1 MKTDIEIAQEAE
13 MMPIKNVAEQ
23 LGITEDDIELYGKYK
38 AKISN
43 EYYEKIKDNEDGK
56 LILVT
61 AINPTPAG
69 EGKTTVTVGLG
80 EAFGQLNK
88 KAVIALRE
96 PSLGPCFGIKGGAAG
111 GGYAQVVPM
120 EDMNLHFTGDF
131 HAITS
136 ANNLLAAMLDN
147 SIQQGNVLN
156 IDPNQVVWKR
166 CVDMNDRVLRNV
178 VVGLGRKV
186 DGTVRED
193 HFVITVASEIMAIL
207 CLATSYADL
216 KERLEL
222 ISKYSNNSLVRN
234 LSVSEKLFL
243 YETKRVFDIHYF
255 NTKPAHALF
264 LDSKFKTKYICD
276 TELSREERKLDVEKI
291 VNIIKEKHIVAEEV
305 YELQN
310 AEEQIRFELFKV
322 IQNNFTINKC
332 ENCGRLFIPVT
343 SSNNPNQKGRNDQK
357 YCDNLYLDTE
367 KTCKEIGALNKQK
380 EKVQNSPILI
390 EYNREYKRMHGL
402 HYNHQKK
409 FTEKKFK
416 EWSKKA
422 RKLRDN
428 FTDDQLEEF
437 KMELKKLSDI
447 YWE

>member
-1 MKTDIEIAQEAE
+1 M
-13 MMPIKNVAEQ
+13 
-23 LGITEDDIELYGKYK
+23 
-38 AKISN
+38 
-43 EYYEKIKDNEDGK
+43 
-56 LILVT
+56 
-61 AINPTPAG
+61 
-69 EGKTTVTVGLG
+69 
-80 EAFGQLNK
+80 
-88 KAVIALRE
+88 
-96 PSLGPCFGIKGGAAG
+96 
-111 GGYAQVVPM
+111 
-120 EDMNLHFTGDF
+120 
-131 HAITS
+131 
-136 ANNLLAAMLDN
+136 
-147 SIQQGNVLN
+147 
-156 IDPNQVVWKR
+156 
-166 CVDMNDRVLRNV
+166 
-178 VVGLGRKV
+178 
-186 DGTVRED
+186 
-193 HFVITVASEIMAIL
+193 
-207 CLATSYADL
+207 
-216 KERLEL
+216 

-234 LSVSEKLFL
+234 LSVPEKLFL
-243 YETKRVFDIHYF
+243 YETKRVFDIHYL

-291 VNIIKEKHIVAEEV
+291 VAIIREKHIAAEEV

-332 ENCGRLFIPVT
+332 ENCERLFIPVT

-357 YCDNLYLDTE
+357 YCDNLYLDTG

-390 EYNREYKRMHGL
+390 EYIREYKRMHGL

-428 FTDDQLEEF
+428 FTDNQLEEF
-437 KMELKKLSDI
+437 KIELKNLSDL
-447 YWE
+447 YWK

>member
-1 MKTDIEIAQEAE
+1 MNYEDFDRLKAMYT
-13 MMPIKNVAEQ
+13 Q
-23 LGITEDDIELYGKYK
+23 LIELVCYAKESSSKDENMDCFFKMFQIVRACLEFSPYTHFYTQVLIDIIVKTYNTKTFRTDLLYKSQIGVPIDNSKYYPSEIFK
-38 AKISN
+38 EFEEDEYTTQILLLKWVEKIDNISTKKHN
-43 EYYEKIKDNEDGK
+43 EYLKFFETMRDLLIENLMEK
-56 LILVT
+56 
-61 AINPTPAG
+61 
-69 EGKTTVTVGLG
+69 KT
-80 EAFGQLNK
+80 
-88 KAVIALRE
+88 
-96 PSLGPCFGIKGGAAG
+96 
-111 GGYAQVVPM
+111 
-120 EDMNLHFTGDF
+120 
-131 HAITS
+131 
-136 ANNLLAAMLDN
+136 
-147 SIQQGNVLN
+147 
-156 IDPNQVVWKR
+156 
-166 CVDMNDRVLRNV
+166 
-178 VVGLGRKV
+178 
-186 DGTVRED
+186 
-193 HFVITVASEIMAIL
+193 
-207 CLATSYADL
+207 DL

-428 FTDDQLEEF
+428 FTDEQLEEF